1 VRVGALGLLPPE
13 GQVRLLGV
21 IVSSASME
29 ACFISSGSVILTTT
43 RSRRNS
49 ASCVCSLS
57 PSSILVAGASLFSL
71 GSVLRSDSLP
81 GSLLRGPTHGVEQV
95 AYVYSKVVSEG
106 AVESEVTH
114 SKPVL
119 SARDLVRWGIATKA
133 IAGGTLTTMALSI
146 LGLYIIQDRLV
157 YWPSSLNKGNPGR
170 FGMDFEDVNVVTSDN
185 VAISGWFIKNAQD
198 TSRVPTVI
206 YFHGTDKN
214 ASFRLRKAAELY
226 RAVECNILLI
236 SYRGY
241 GESMGRPSEKGMC
254 TDADTN
260 MTYIRSRTD
269 VDQKNIWVYGESL
282 GGAVALYF
290 TEKFEGDVRGLILE
304 NTFTS
309 LIDMIKYVHPLLVS
323 IAETARG

>member
-1 VRVGALGLLPPE
+1 
-13 GQVRLLGV
+13 
-21 IVSSASME
+21 
-29 ACFISSGSVILTTT
+29 
-43 RSRRNS
+43 
-49 ASCVCSLS
+49 
-57 PSSILVAGASLFSL
+57 
-71 GSVLRSDSLP
+71 
-81 GSLLRGPTHGVEQV
+81 
-95 AYVYSKVVSEG
+95 
-106 AVESEVTH
+106 
-114 SKPVL
+114 
-119 SARDLVRWGIATKA
+119 
-133 IAGGTLTTMALSI
+133 
-146 LGLYIIQDRLV
+146 
-157 YWPSSLNKGNPGR
+157 
-170 FGMDFEDVNVVTSDN
+170 MDFENVNVVTSDK
-185 VAISGWFIKNAQD
+185 VAITGWFIKNGQD

-254 TDADTN
+254 TDAETN

-269 VDQKNIWVYGESL
+269 IDQKNIWVYGESL

-290 TEKFEGDVRGLILE
+290 TEKFESEIRGLILE

-323 IAETARG
+323 IPETAVGDCLRGLFASPSERGARYSASIHRRLWLWASPEHQSPFMSIPGQDPLRLLSRNKWLSLKRVGCLRLPLLFLSGEEDEFVPPNMMSELFEASASEQKKLVRFPGGTHNNTWRIEGFFQSVADFISCNGDISTNSEPRPQTMTKLT